1 MKRWLVNGLLA
12 VAGAAVMLLPL
23 QFALQ
28 NPRVQLAL
36 DRALRRCDAASGAW
50 RDDLRLVLDGTP
62 VEILPCAAFLYKDAP
77 DAEFTNAIRYNN
89 YGFHDAD
96 WSLAAADGVTRVLL
110 IGDSF
115 AQGNEV
121 PLHDGFPDRL
131 ERLLSAGGKP
141 VEVLNMGLQTLST
154 ADELGLYAVLG
165 QQFDAD
171 LVLLAFYI
179 GNDVWDSAFGSAT
192 VGSPPLVLA
201 SDGELRATLP
211 LTDYAPDP
219 AAFPDS
225 PAYQWYAGLHAAG
238 RAEAAPY
245 PDDYVAEEFKLYLP
259 EDAAWADA
267 HRLTETLLAQFAA
280 LVQAEGSAFAV
291 VILPDRRAVTLD
303 YLAVTADLF
312 PESRAALDVVAP
324 HTHYTEYL
332 ADLGV
337 PVLNLQPPLA
347 HHAANRPHEHLYF
360 REDGHFNAAGHALTA
375 DLIAAWLDESGLT
388 P

>member
-1 MKRWLVNGLLA
+1 MRRWLVNGLL
-12 VAGAAVMLLPL
+12 VMAGAAVMLIPL
-23 QFALQ
+23 ALALQ
-28 NPRVQLAL
+28 NPRVQLAV
-36 DRALRRCDAASGAW
+36 DRVLRRCVPAKGAW

-96 WSLAAADGVTRVLL
+96 WTLEPADGVTRVLL

-131 ERLLSAGGKP
+131 ERLLSAGGQR

-154 ADELGLYAVLG
+154 ADELGLYAALG
-165 QQFDAD
+165 QQFRAD
-171 LVLLAFYI
+171 LVLLAFYV
-179 GNDVWDSAFGSAT
+179 GNDIWDSAFGSET
-192 VGSPPLVLA
+192 VGSPPLVLDA
-201 SDGELRATLP
+201 SGGLRATVP

-225 PAYQWYAGLHAAG
+225 PAYQWYAGLHAAD
-238 RAEAAPY
+238 RAESSPY
-245 PDDYVAEEFKLYLP
+245 PRDYVAGEYKLYLP
-259 EDAAWADA
+259 EDAAWTDA

-280 LVQAEGSAFAV
+280 LAEAEGSDFAV
-291 VILPDRRAVTLD
+291 VILPDRRAVYRD
-303 YLAVTADLF
+303 YLAVTANLF
-312 PESRAALDVVAP
+312 PEYRAALDAVAP
-324 HTHYTEYL
+324 HTRYAEYI
-332 ADLGV
+332 ASLGV
-337 PVLNLQPPLA
+337 PVLNLQPPLV
-347 HHAANRPHEHLYF
+347 HHAANRPHQHLYF

-375 DLIAAWLDESGLT
+375 DLIAAWLRESGLV

>member
-23 QFALQ
+23 GLALQ

-36 DRALRRCDAASGAW
+36 DRVLRRCAPAPGPW

-96 WSLAAADGVTRVLL
+96 WALEPAGGVTRVLL

-115 AQGNEV
+115 AQGNEL
-121 PLHDGFPDRL
+121 PHHDGFPDRL
-131 ERLLSAGGKP
+131 ERLLSAGGGP
-141 VEVLNMGLQTLST
+141 VEVLNMGLQTLGT
-154 ADELGLYAVLG
+154 ADELSIYAVLG

-171 LVLLAFYI
+171 LVLLAFYV
-179 GNDVWDSAFGSAT
+179 GNDVWDSAFGSET
-192 VGSPPLVLA
+192 VGSPPLVLDA
-201 SDGELRATLP
+201 DGELRATMP
-211 LTDYAPDP
+211 LTAYAPDP

-225 PAYQWYAGLHAAG
+225 PAYQWYAGLHAAD
-238 RAEAAPY
+238 RAAPAPY
-245 PDDYVAEEFKLYLP
+245 PDDYVAGEFRLYLP

-267 HRLTETLLAQFAA
+267 RRLTEALLARFAA
-280 LVQAEGSAFAV
+280 LADAEGARFAV
-291 VILPDRRAVTLD
+291 VIIPDRRAVYRD
-303 YLAVTADLF
+303 YLAVTASLF
-312 PESRAALDVVAP
+312 PESRAALDMIAP
-324 HTHYTEYL
+324 HTRYAEYL
-332 ADLGV
+332 ASLGV

-360 REDGHFNAAGHALTA
+360 REDGHFNAAGHALAA
-375 DLIAAWLDESGLT
+375 DLIAAWLLESGLV